1 MFRTRRSLILENAV
15 GTVVRVRKLIDVTN
29 CIILNTKDCTKNEIP
44 LVNSENDKLL
54 MDSEFAHAEY
64 EAR

>member
-1 MFRTRRSLILENAV
+1 MI
-15 GTVVRVRKLIDVTN
+15 RVRKLIDVTN
-29 CIILNTKDCTKNEIP
+29 CIILDTKDCTKNEIP